1 MGRAEE
7 STLAAIIVAGGQG
20 TRMGGVDKASVEVHG
35 VRLVDRLITQL
46 PIDTDYVVVSPR
58 QLGLPTT
65 CEQPPFG
72 GPVAGIHA
80 GYEFLIHDHPD
91 IEYLAILPVDAPDS
105 PHVLPQLIEA
115 IKADTSAGVAL
126 IRSQDGSL
134 QNLCAVW
141 RADALAHA
149 FAALGSPRNQSV
161 RRLLAH
167 AGRIIE
173 VPGTGQERDY
183 DTRKEAAAYAS
194 SAPMILARAKLK

>member
-1 MGRAEE
+1 MGRKKLGRAEK

-35 VRLVDRLITQL
+35 VRLVDRLIAQL

-58 QLGLPTT
+58 ELGLPAT

-80 GYEFLIHDHPD
+80 GYEYLILDHPD

-105 PHVLPQLIEA
+105 PHILPPLVEA
-115 IKADTSAGVAL
+115 MKADASAGVAL

-134 QNLCAVW
+134 QNLCALW
-141 RADALAHA
+141 RTDALAHA
-149 FAALGSPRNQSV
+149 FKELGSPATNQYGACSPMLV
-161 RRLLAH
+161 
-167 AGRIIE
+167 
-173 VPGTGQERDY
+173 
-183 DTRKEAAAYAS
+183 AS
-194 SAPMILARAKLK
+194 LRFPAQVKSATMTPAKKPMTMHLQPQ